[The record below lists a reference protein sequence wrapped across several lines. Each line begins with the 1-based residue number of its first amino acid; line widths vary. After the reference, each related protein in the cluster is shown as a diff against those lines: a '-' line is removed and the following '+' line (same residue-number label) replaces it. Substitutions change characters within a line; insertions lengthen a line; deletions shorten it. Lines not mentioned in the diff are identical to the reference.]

1 MEKAL
6 FGLIAYIPWI
16 VWIIGFQIYKKIRR
30 ENVWKSKVYIPVAW
44 TLTVLGCILNPI
56 LLYFY

>member
-6 FGLIAYIPWI
+6 FGLMAYIPWI
-16 VWIIGFQIYKKIRR
+16 VWIIGFPIYKKIRR
-30 ENVWKSKVYIPVAW
+30 ENVWKSKVYIPVVW
-44 TLTVLGCILNPI
+44 ILTVLGCILNPI

>member
-6 FGLIAYIPWI
+6 FGLMAYIPWI

-30 ENVWKSKVYIPVAW
+30 ENVWKSKVFIPVMW
-44 TLTVLGCILNPI
+44 ILMIFGQFLYPI
-56 LLYFY
+56 LQYLH